1 MPDGVGQAEEKAVVG
16 AAGAGEGS
24 SHLEAKPATRQQEG
38 DVVEGM
44 AVPLAELVRPD
55 HQGIVEHGARLSGL
69 GGGLE
74 LFQKVGE
81 LLRKPGVDP
90 D

>member
-1 MPDGVGQAEEKAVVG
+1 MG

-24 SHLEAKPATRQQEG
+24 SHLEAEPAARQQEG

-44 AVPLAELVRPD
+44 AVPLAQLVRPN
-55 HQGIVEHGARLSGL
+55 HEGIVEHGARLTGL
-69 GGGLE
+69 WRGLE